1 MTNAPV
7 LVTGAGGCIGAWT
20 VRQLQDSGAPVVAF
34 DLSDDKQRLALLHD
48 DAVAADSVV
57 WETGDIADAGRVTEV
72 VDKHRPAAI
81 IHLAALQVPF
91 CIADPLKGAQVNVAG
106 CVNVFA
112 AAKTCGVPTVIYASS
127 VAATAMAEPSA
138 WKQTLYGAYKVCNEH
153 TARVYW
159 DDANIASVGI
169 RPGVVYGPAR
179 DRGMSAAPTFAM
191 LAAAF
196 GRPYVIPFTGNVGF
210 VHAGEAAAAFIQAA
224 KTTTAGARVFELNGL
239 CKTVEEVVD
248 NISVRLPG
256 ANITCEGAP
265 LPFPSGLSDEPLR
278 EYIGEYW
285 RPDFD
290 EGLDDTL
297 RFFTRR
303 IKAGRIVPQHLE
315 TST

>member
-1 MTNAPV
+1 MTKPV

-20 VRQLQDSGAPVVAF
+20 VWQLQDSGTPVVAF
-34 DLSDDKQRLALLHD
+34 DLSDNKQRLALLHD
-48 DAVAADSVV
+48 AADAADSIV
-57 WETGDIADAGRVTEV
+57 WETGDIADAGRVMEV
-72 VDKHRPAAI
+72 VDKHCPAAI

-112 AAKTCGVPTVIYASS
+112 AAKACGVPVVIYASS
-127 VAATAMAEPSA
+127 VAATAMAEPSS

-159 DDANIASVGI
+159 NDANIASVGI

-191 LAAAF
+191 LAAALK
-196 GRPYVIPFTGNVGF
+196 RPYVIPFTGNVGF
-210 VHAGEAAAAFIQAA
+210 VHAREAAAAFIRAA
-224 KTTTAGARVFELNGL
+224 ITTTTGAQVFELNGI

-248 NISVRLPG
+248 NISARLPDS
-256 ANITCEGAP
+256 NITCEGAS

-278 EYIGEYW
+278 ECIGEYW
-285 RPDFD
+285 RSDFD

-297 RFFTRR
+297 RFFAQR
-303 IKAGRIVPQHLE
+303 IKAGRIGLQHLDA
-315 TST
+315 ST